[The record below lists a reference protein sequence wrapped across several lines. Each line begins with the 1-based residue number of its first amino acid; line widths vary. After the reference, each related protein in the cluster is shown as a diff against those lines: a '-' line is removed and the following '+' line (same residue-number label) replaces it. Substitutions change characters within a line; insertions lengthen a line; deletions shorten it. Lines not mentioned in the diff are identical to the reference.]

1 MCATCG
7 CDAEAG
13 VRVFGPGE
21 LTDGDPAPA
30 HPAHSHAS
38 HEHTHDH
45 PHYDPPTDQPGTTAA
60 DGHPHP
66 PGSHPADQPHP
77 AAADHH
83 HPHPHP
89 PPPGSHPADRVGA
102 GGSAGERTVLLQEKV
117 LAKNDSL
124 AAGNRAWLAERGILA
139 VNLMSSPG
147 AGKTTL
153 LERTARDVGTELG
166 LSVIEGDQETTLDA
180 ARIEAAGCAVAQIN
194 TGAGCHLDADMVAR
208 GLRALDPPAGSVLV
222 IENVGNLVCPALFD
236 LGEAARVVLSSVTE
250 GADKPIKYPQMFRGA
265 DLVLLTKVDLLPYVD
280 FDTER
285 HARDLKL
292 ISPHAQILPVSA
304 TAGEGLPAWYDWL
317 GQHPR

>member
-7 CDAEAG
+7 CAG
-13 VRVFGPGE
+13 DEPAGHVHE
-21 LTDGDPAPA
+21 DGTW
-30 HPAHSHAS
+30 
-38 HEHTHDH
+38 HEH
-45 PHYDPPTDQPGTTAA
+45 
-60 DGHPHP
+60 DGHEH
-66 PGSHPADQPHP
+66 
-77 AAADHH
+77 
-83 HPHPHP
+83 
-89 PPPGSHPADRVGA
+89 
-102 GGSAGERTVLLQEKV
+102 GGQHTHGRTVTLAEKV
-117 LAKNDSL
+117 LARNDAL
-124 AAGNRAWLAERGILA
+124 ARQNRDWLRERGILA
-139 VNLMSSPG
+139 LNLMSSPG

-153 LERTARDVGTELG
+153 LERTAADLAGELVVG
-166 LSVIEGDQETTLDA
+166 VIEGDQETALDA
-180 ARIEAAGCAVAQIN
+180 DRMRAAGCQVVQVN
-194 TGAGCHLDADMVAR
+194 TGTGCHLDAVMVRDA
-208 GLRALDPPAGSVLV
+208 LAKLDPPGGSVVV

-317 GQHPR
+317 GHRAG